1 MRVRNSVMT
10 VVMVAGTLVAGVP
23 GPAAAAVPAG
33 VAFVRSTLDTG
44 GQAYGIEIADVT
56 GEGRADL
63 IVTHHATLS
72 DPALA
77 YKVLVYPQ
85 GAGGGLQAPV
95 VYTPSVS
102 VPGADTWLFPAVGD
116 LDGDG
121 DTDLL
126 VGHQEGF
133 DLFYQDAGVF
143 TAPLAFATVA
153 PVHEIEVADLNA
165 DGLDDIVYSM
175 TGAVSGYRYRGRF
188 QDALDNTIGAVVTI
202 GDAAAETF
210 AVGDVTGD
218 AKPDVVPEGDA
229 SGTVF
234 VHDAGD
240 ETFTAA
246 FDTRIT
252 DAVSLAVAD
261 VNDDTRNDLVLLE
274 SSGLSV
280 LPGQPDGS
288 LADATSVG
296 GPFTQA
302 SALEV
307 ADLNA
312 DAALDVVVFGSDGT
326 HAFVQDD
333 AGMLAGLT
341 CAFASV
347 LESPAGGNE
356 TVAIG
361 DLNGDARP
369 DAAGADEG
377 IRVRLLRQQVAGS
390 LVATVDLTPP
400 STPVEFGDD
409 IDLAGQ
415 VETPGGVCGAS
426 GEVQIER
433 TLPGGVPEIIAT
445 TALSPVG
452 EGGASASFAFA
463 DPAPAVGDVSYRVLW
478 GGDTFHAAAASDPAT
493 VEVLKRSSSLSLQA
507 SDTSII
513 SGHSSTLTAFLTG
526 GDRPATVSF
535 FKIVDGVRK
544 PVGTAPVDGGDE
556 ATLVVSPT
564 IRTVYIATYTATETA
579 RGATSNKVTVDVSK
593 RESSLS
599 LFAPAKIS
607 FGRAAT
613 LSADLSGGGSGVRR
627 ISFYAVIG
635 TTQKLLGR
643 VTADTKGRADFI
655 VKPRKNASYVATY
668 AGNAVWSPATSPTR
682 TVKVSVLTTGSM
694 VHFGHKQNGIAFY
707 VCCTAYFAFE
717 VAPNHAGDRVLVES
731 QYLAGHTWKS
741 FDGSMRYFRLR
752 ANSTQEIFTTIAGGE
767 PYRFRIRACMDAHA
781 DHEGDCSNWVGF
793 RFE

>member
-1 MRVRNSVMT
+1 MRIRNSVMT
-10 VVMVAGTLVAGVP
+10 VVMVAGALMAAVP
-23 GPAAAAVPAG
+23 GPAAAVVPAG

-44 GQAYGIEIADVT
+44 GHGYGIEIADVT

-63 IVTHHATLS
+63 IVTHHATLA
-72 DPALA
+72 DAALA
-77 YKVLVYPQ
+77 YKVLVYRQ

-102 VPGADTWLFPAVGD
+102 LPGADSWLFPAVGD

-121 DTDLL
+121 DTDLI
-126 VGHQEGF
+126 VGHEDGF

-143 TAPLAFATVA
+143 GAPLAFATGA
-153 PVHEIEVADLNA
+153 PVHEIEVADLNS

-175 TGAVSGYRYRGRF
+175 TGPVSGYRYRGRF
-188 QDALDNTIGAVVTI
+188 QDAVDHTIGGGVTI

-218 AKPDVVPEGDA
+218 AKPDVVPEGEG

-234 VHDAGD
+234 VRDAGD
-240 ETFTAA
+240 ETFTATI
-246 FDTRIT
+246 DTRIA

-261 VNDDTRNDLVLLE
+261 VNGDTRNDLVLLE
-274 SSGLSV
+274 PSGLSV

-312 DAALDVVVFGSDGT
+312 DAALDVMVFGSEGT

-333 AGMLAGLT
+333 AGVLAGLS
-341 CAFASV
+341 CAFATV
-347 LESPAGGNE
+347 LVSPAGGNE

-361 DLNGDARP
+361 DFNGDARP

-377 IRVRLLRQQVAGS
+377 TRVRLLRQQVAGS
-390 LVATVDLTPP
+390 LVATVDLTAPA
-400 STPVEFGDD
+400 SPVELGDD
-409 IDLAGQ
+409 VDLTGQ

-426 GEVQIER
+426 AEVQIER
-433 TLPGGVPEIIAT
+433 TLPGGAPEIIAS
-445 TALSPVG
+445 TALTPVG
-452 EGGASASFAFA
+452 ESGASATFAFT

-478 GGDTFHAAAASDPAT
+478 AGDTFHAAASSGTAT
-493 VEVLKRSSSLSLQA
+493 VEVLELSLGA

-513 SGHSSTLTAFLTG
+513 AGQSATLTATLTG

-535 FKIVDGVRK
+535 FKVVDGVRK
-544 PVGTAPVDGGDE
+544 PVGSAPVDGGDE

-564 IRTVYIATYTATETA
+564 VRTVYIATYTSTETA
-579 RGATSNKVTVDVSK
+579 RGATSNKVTVTVSK

-599 LFAPAKIS
+599 LSAPTKIS
-607 FGRAAT
+607 FGRTAT
-613 LSADLSGGGSGVRR
+613 LSADLSGGGSGTRK
-627 ISFYAVIG
+627 ISFYTVIG

-643 VTADTKGRADFI
+643 VTADAKGRADFV
-655 VKPRKNASYVATY
+655 VKPRKNARYVAIY
-668 AGNAVWSPATSPTR
+668 AGNVVWSAATSPTR
-682 TVKVSVLTTGSM
+682 TMKVSVLTTGSM

-707 VCCTAYFAFE
+707 VCCTAYFAIE

-741 FDGSMRYFRLR
+741 FDGSSRHFRLR
-752 ANSTQEIFTTIAGGE
+752 ANSTQEIFTTIADGE

-781 DHEGDCSNWVGF
+781 DHEGDCSRWVGF